1 MFSATEKERYQR
13 HFSLEQFGEA
23 GQHKLKEARVLV
35 IGAGALGCPALTYL
49 AAAGIGTIGIVDND
63 TVELSN
69 LHRQPLYTVED
80 IGRPK
85 VLAAQQR
92 LLQLNPE
99 ITIHAHAMVFAPE
112 NALELIRNYNIV
124 VDGTDNFPTRYLIN
138 DACVLLGKTNVHGSV
153 VRFSGTVSVFNHK
166 DRSGNFGPNYRDL
179 FPVPPRP
186 EEAPS
191 CAEAGVIGVIPAI
204 IGSMQAAEVIK
215 IVSGIGEVAS
225 GQFIRHDALTNRQQV
240 LRFEKDPGNPLNG
253 ATENFIFETNYPQF
267 CYQTPQPM
275 KSITVTELKTLMDQG
290 ADFQL
295 VDVREIYENEAAN
308 LNGLL
313 IPMGEIPTNVD
324 KIDKDKQ
331 VVIHCRSG
339 KRSANVIG
347 FLEENHGFTN
357 LYNLEGGIMAWVDQ
371 IDPTMTVA

>member
-1 MFSATEKERYQR
+1 MFSASEKERYQR

-23 GQHKLKEARVLV
+23 GQQKLKEARVLV
-35 IGAGALGCPALTYL
+35 IGAGALGCPVLTYL
-49 AAAGIGTIGIVDND
+49 AAAGTGKIGIVDND
-63 TVELSN
+63 IVELSN
-69 LHRQPLYTVED
+69 LHRQPLYTAED

-85 VLAAQQR
+85 VLAAQRR
-92 LLQLNPE
+92 LQLLNPE
-99 ITIHAHAMVFAPE
+99 IMIEAHQTIFAPD
-112 NALELIRNYNIV
+112 NALQLIGNYDVI

-138 DACVLLGKTNVHGSV
+138 DTCVILGKTNVHGSV
-153 VRFSGTVSVFNHK
+153 VRFAGTVSVFNY
-166 DRSGNFGPNYRDL
+166 RGPSGDFGPNYRDL

-191 CAEAGVIGVIPAI
+191 CAEAGVIGVIPSI
-204 IGSMQAAEVIK
+204 IGSMQAIEVIK
-215 IVSGIGEVAS
+215 IVTGIGEIAS
-225 GQFIRHDALTNRQQV
+225 GKFIRHDALTNRQQV
-240 LRFEKDPGNPLNG
+240 LRFEKDPQNPLNG
-253 ATENFIFETNYPQF
+253 ATENFIFETDYPLF
-267 CYQTPQPM
+267 CNQTPQPM
-275 KSITVTELKTLMDQG
+275 KSITVTELKELMDQG

-313 IPMGEIPTNVD
+313 IPMGEVPANVD
-324 KIDKDKQ
+324 KIDKDRQ

-347 FLEENHGFTN
+347 FLEENYGFTN
-357 LYNLEGGIMAWVDQ
+357 LYNLEGRIMAWAAE